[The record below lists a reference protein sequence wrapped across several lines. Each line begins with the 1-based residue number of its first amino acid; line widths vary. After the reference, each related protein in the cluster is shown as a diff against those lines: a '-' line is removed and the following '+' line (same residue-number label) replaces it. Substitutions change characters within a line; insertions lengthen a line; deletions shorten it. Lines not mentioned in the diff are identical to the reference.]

1 LQCAKQYVFSKPHQA
16 YTITRAFEELEDI
29 QLTMYFL
36 SLIRLTLLILF
47 ASASLHHHS
56 SFYTLEDIQSK

>member
-29 QLTMYFL
+29 HICIML
-36 SLIRLTLLILF
+36 
-47 ASASLHHHS
+47 ASPDLHYHLC
-56 SFYTLEDIQSK
+56 FWRAWEYTINYVFS